1 MAIISVLNAGKTCQN
16 AVMGRQLRTNNEQR
30 SVETY
35 KVYKMKLENIFFIS
49 QLLSTFHKTLK
60 MDNKWLKIGINGV
73 ERTWKERPIC
83 GKQ

>member
-1 MAIISVLNAGKTCQN
+1 
-16 AVMGRQLRTNNEQR
+16 
-30 SVETY
+30 
-35 KVYKMKLENIFFIS
+35 MKLENIFFIS

>member
-1 MAIISVLNAGKTCQN
+1 MAIISVKNAAKMCQSV
-16 AVMGRQLRTNNEQR
+16 AMGRQLRTDHEQR

-35 KVYKMKLENIFFIS
+35 KVYEMKLENNFFLS
-49 QLLSTFHKTLK
+49 QLLSTYHKTRK
-60 MDNKWLKIGINGV
+60 TDNKWLKIGINGV